1 MPIPASNIVKVEP
14 RVIAAG
20 REELEMNHL
29 YVTGDTTSWLIPPNT
44 LTEFTSA
51 SAVAETAGEQSD
63 LYRYAVHYFAGYKN
77 KFASPKALYVMRS
90 ALYVPNRVDNM
101 TAIAPWPAYVMG
113 AQVSRPLADFQS
125 IANGALSVNM
135 GEGTRQNVTGIDL
148 TGATSLSQVAAI
160 IQTAIRAANGSL
172 WLNVEVV
179 YDPVINRFVFISVNR
194 GADSSVLVYLD
205 DKDVN
210 PQLANYL
217 GFTETAQA
225 ENGANA
231 MQPTDVLNEAYK
243 QGQNWVTF
251 AFDQS
256 AESITTEFAV
266 PSAEDVEVNPNDS
279 VPWGVQ
285 GAAWAGAHWGFLYIG
300 WGYAGP
306 SGSDIV
312 GEMSLYDNTAFVHG
326 NEPYAA
332 FIAGTVASIDW
343 NRINGAITLA
353 FKRGDGLAST
363 VNSEA
368 VAAELESRNVNFYG
382 AYATRNADFD
392 FLYPGR
398 LLNSDYVFIDPL
410 VNAIWLNNSLQVS
423 IMNGLTTAPRVPY
436 TDAGFTRIRSWMM
449 DPVNRALTN
458 GVIEPGVTLSE
469 SQKSELA
476 AEAGADIS
484 EELFTQGYY
493 IQILDPGA
501 PARVNRETPSI
512 SLWYTYGGAVQRI
525 TVASTVVL

>member
-14 RVIAAG
+14 RVIGAG
-20 REELEMNHL
+20 RSELEMNGL
-29 YVTGDTTSWLIPPNT
+29 YISTEDPNYVNPFPNGVR
-44 LTEFTSA
+44 EFTSA
-51 SAVAETAGEQSD
+51 SAVREVYGPMTPETEFAT
-63 LYRYAVHYFAGYKN
+63 HYFNGYIN
-77 KFASPKALYVMRS
+77 KFMSPKALYLGVTAHTNTPAWVSGAPFDKTLDSLTTITAGR
-90 ALYVPNRVDNM
+90 LHYVLNG
-101 TAIAPWPAYVMG
+101 TIIG
-113 AQVSRPLADFQS
+113 GGPLD
-125 IANGALSVNM
+125 LS
-135 GEGTRQNVTGIDL
+135 T
-148 TGATSLSQVAAI
+148 ATSLSMVA
-160 IQTAIRAANGSL
+160 QLVTTAL
-172 WLNVEVV
+172 
-179 YDPVINRFVFISVNR
+179 
-194 GADSSVLVYLD
+194 
-205 DKDVN
+205 KDVTLTYDGVSN
-210 PQLANYL
+210 KFVLMSKASGSGVTL
-217 GFTETAQA
+217 SVTEGAGSVSDVGMLLNLTPETGSITSAGMDA
-225 ENGANA
+225 ETPLETLERIRRNS
-231 MQPTDVLNEAYK
+231 E
-243 QGQNWVTF
+243 NWVTF
-251 AFDQS
+251 TVDKPWYAQLIEESMLLGDNEETDTPAPYA
-256 AESITTEFAV
+256 AESDASITTWGGTFAEWAANHWGYIYV
-266 PSAEDVEVNPNDS
+266 GYGDILSAFTTANPLLPEVQQENTVLVYGSAE
-279 VPWGVQ
+279 
-285 GAAWAGAHWGFLYIG
+285 
-300 WGYAGP
+300 
-306 SGSDIV
+306 
-312 GEMSLYDNTAFVHG
+312 
-326 NEPYAA
+326 YAA
-332 FIAGTVASIDW
+332 FIMGSVASIDW
-343 NRINGAITLA
+343 TRANGAITLA

-423 IMNGLTTAPRVPY
+423 SMNGLTTAPRVPY